1 MVSFI
6 TNSTPASKLSLGDA
20 RLANGMTIHYATQGP
35 KAGPAAVFL
44 HGYSDS
50 WYSWSRVLP
59 LLRPD
64 LRVVAI
70 DQRGHGDSDRPADG
84 YGMADFGGDV
94 IGLFDALEIP
104 KAIVVGHSFGSFV
117 ARKVVELAP
126 DRVARL
132 VLTGAGP
139 SGRNPALEELV
150 LAVSDLTDPVDEAF
164 VRGFQTDMI
173 NVPVPADFLETVIAV
188 SRRMPAR
195 VWKAALKGLVESEIT
210 LDRPRLRALVVGG
223 RLDAVFSVAE
233 QTQVARQFPNGELH
247 LIDGV
252 GHTLHWEQPETF
264 ASALTRFGV

>member
-20 RLANGMTIHYATQGP
+20 RLANGMRIHYATQGP
-35 KAGPAAVFL
+35 TAGPAIVLL

-59 LLRPD
+59 LLRSD

-84 YGMADFGGDV
+84 YGMADFAGDV
-94 IGLFDALEIP
+94 IGLFDALQIP

-139 SGRNPALEELV
+139 SGRNPVIEELL
-150 LAVSDLTDPVDEAF
+150 LAVGDFTDPVDEAF

-195 VWKAALKGLVESEIT
+195 VWKAVLKGLVECEIT
-210 LDRPRLRALVVGG
+210 LDRPRLRTLVVGG

-252 GHTLHWEQPETF
+252 GHTLHWEQPEIF